1 MPFYNDIM
9 TKDSKLSK
17 KVKILASALIGS
29 YAILTT
35 YNFETLKNFEEKVG
49 KVQVELATSSSFVE
63 DIGQSWRNSNNLGQ
77 KLLAV
82 PGTLA
87 EIYLTPPREVARIL
101 YRKTRL

>member
-1 MPFYNDIM
+1 M
-9 TKDSKLSK
+9 TKDSKLSR
-17 KVKILASALIGS
+17 KVKMLAGALISS

-87 EIYLTPPREVARIL
+87 EIYLTPPREAARIL